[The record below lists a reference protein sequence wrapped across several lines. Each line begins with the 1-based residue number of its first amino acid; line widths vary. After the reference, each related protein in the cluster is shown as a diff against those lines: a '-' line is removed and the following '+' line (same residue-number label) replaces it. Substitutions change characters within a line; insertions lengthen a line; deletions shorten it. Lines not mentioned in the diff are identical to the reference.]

1 MLIVNLK
8 LDKLVQRKDNCV
20 FYLLKIDMFILLVIN
35 LKEIFMGVKKKRY
48 RNIVNL
54 KSVFRMNCGYNFW

>member
-1 MLIVNLK
+1 MLIINLK

-35 LKEIFMGVKKKRY
+35 LKEIFMGVKKKKVQKY
-48 RNIVNL
+48 SEFKKCFQNELWI
-54 KSVFRMNCGYNFW
+54 